1 MYTSIAMSSTF
12 KLNLSKRVYISPNSM
27 TLNTNIL
34 VKDYLFENY
43 LYKLANDGYIK
54 EIKNI
59 DNVYLGEILQNGT
72 IMYDVH
78 FDAIV
83 YKLNENDIVHA
94 CVKSVTSFGLYCSD
108 KYGPENV
115 SSLFVP
121 GEHNYTES
129 QEIKLKIKALRTK
142 QNEYLCVCSIID

>member
-1 MYTSIAMSSTF
+1 MSTF
-12 KLNLSKRVYISPNSM
+12 QINLTKMVYINPISM

-43 LYKLANDGYIK
+43 LYKLSSDGYIK

-59 DNVYLGEILQNGT
+59 DNVNLGEILQNGT
-72 IMYDVH
+72 IMYNVH

-83 YKLNENDIVHA
+83 YKLNENDIIHA
-94 CVKSVTSFGLYCSD
+94 CVKNVTSFGLYCTD

-121 GEHNYTES
+121 GIQNYTET
-129 QEIKLKIKALRTK
+129 QEVKLKIKALRIK
-142 QNEYLCVCSIID
+142 QNEYLCVCSLID